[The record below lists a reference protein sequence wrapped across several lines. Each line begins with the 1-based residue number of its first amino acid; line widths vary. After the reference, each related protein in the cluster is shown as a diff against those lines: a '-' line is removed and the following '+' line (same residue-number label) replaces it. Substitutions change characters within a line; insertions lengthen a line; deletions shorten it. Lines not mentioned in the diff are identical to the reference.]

1 MDSDGVLYSG
11 DKALAIDLY
20 RQGINELEAG
30 IAINIRKSGITGD
43 ALTRAERLLELFS
56 YPTQL
61 MRPIYNHICIYIYI
75 YIETVDLLMDLMAIG
90 LLGHLQNTIENE
102 DQLGNGQ
109 GPP

>member
-1 MDSDGVLYSG
+1 M
-11 DKALAIDLY
+11 
-20 RQGINELEAG
+20 
-30 IAINIRKSGITGD
+30 
-43 ALTRAERLLELFS
+43 
-56 YPTQL
+56 
-61 MRPIYNHICIYIYI
+61 YIYI